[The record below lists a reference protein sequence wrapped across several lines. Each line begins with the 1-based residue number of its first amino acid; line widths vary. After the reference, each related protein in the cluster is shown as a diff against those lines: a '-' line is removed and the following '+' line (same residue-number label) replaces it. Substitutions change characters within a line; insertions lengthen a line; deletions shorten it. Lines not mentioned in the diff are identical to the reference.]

1 MVDNNIIYVWQMV
14 RGPDGSVRLP
24 LDPIRTKKGV
34 FKADIIANN
43 WNTSGIIYSNN
54 SSQIVYVNQIIAT
67 DLSGNSK
74 SFALSCY
81 NLSGEVKMTQR
92 LGMTG
97 NFTSGNQTSGI
108 SVIYDNLNYTFQS
121 GSELMYSGQ
130 KIMVASGSQW
140 NGEIGLTITVDPN
153 IPE

>member
-14 RGPDGSVRLP
+14 RGPDGAVRLP

-34 FKADIIANN
+34 FKAGIESGNFSA
-43 WNTSGIIYSNN
+43 SGIIYSNN

-67 DLSGNSK
+67 DLSGDSK
-74 SFALSCY
+74 QFALSCY

-92 LGMTG
+92 LGLMNNWSSG
-97 NFTSGNQTSGI
+97 QHTSGTS
-108 SVIYDNLNYTFQS
+108 VLYDNLNYTFQS
-121 GSELMYSGQ
+121 GSELVYSGQ
-130 KIMVASGSQW
+130 KIMVASGSTW
-140 NGEIGLTITVDPN
+140 NGEIGLTITIDPN